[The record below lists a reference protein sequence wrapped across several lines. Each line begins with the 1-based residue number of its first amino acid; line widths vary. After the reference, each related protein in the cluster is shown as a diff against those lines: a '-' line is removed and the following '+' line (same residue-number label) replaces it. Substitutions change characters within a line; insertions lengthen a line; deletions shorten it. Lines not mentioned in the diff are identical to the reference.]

1 MVGFLKGEEVIT
13 IFIAMERMTSQ
24 FQEVQKCIVEV
35 IKQY

>member
-13 IFIAMERMTSQ
+13 IFIVMERMTSQ
-24 FQEVQKCIVEV
+24 FQGVQKCIAEV